1 MPETNALPPRADIPA
16 ADTWD
21 TYSVFP
27 SDEAWEAAC
36 LEIEEQ
42 LPNLAAYQGR
52 LGEGPETLLEWFE
65 RSENCIQTMKKVRVY
80 AFSFVAVDT
89 TNQEAIA
96 RVDRALSLF
105 GKLNTNLS
113 FAMPEIMAIGF
124 DTLKDWMVAAPQ
136 LAIYQHYFRR
146 LEDLQAHIRS
156 PEVET
161 VIALTNDPFA
171 TSRATAGML
180 TNADLKFSAAV
191 DSQGES
197 HEVAQGTFRR
207 LLNSPDRMLRQSTW
221 ESFADGHLA
230 FKNTLANNL
239 ATAIKQDVFTVRA
252 RGYDSSLAASLAPN
266 QIPTDVFHN
275 LIQVFKSHLPTW
287 HRYWDAKR
295 AMLGYEKFQP
305 WDVFAPL
312 AKNPP
317 TVPFKEAADWICE
330 GMAPLGEEYVQAMRQ
345 GILEDRWID
354 WRPNKGKR
362 AGAFSMGTYGTH
374 PFIMMSYTGN
384 IMDFSTLAHELGHSM
399 HSYLT
404 QRAQPFVYSDYSL
417 FVAEVASNFNQALV
431 RAHLFDTQT
440 DPDFHLALIEETMSN
455 FYRYFFIMPSLARFE
470 LETHERAERGEPLT
484 AEIMNNLMADYL
496 AEGFGPAVEIDRPR
510 LGSTWAQFG
519 HLYANFYVYQYATGI
534 SAATALAQGVYEKKP
549 GAVENYLAF
558 LKAGGS
564 LYPLDAV
571 KSAGVDL
578 TTPEP
583 VQAAFGVL
591 DTIVDRLEGM
601 TK

>member
-1 MPETNALPPRADIPA
+1 MPETNTLPPRADIPLEE
-16 ADTWD
+16 TWD
-21 TYSVFP
+21 TYSVYP

-42 LPNLAAYQGR
+42 LPTLATYQGR
-52 LGEGPETLLEWFE
+52 LGEGPDILLEWFGL
-65 RSENCIQTMKKVRVY
+65 SEGCVQEMKKVRVY

-96 RVDRALSLF
+96 RVDRALGLF
-105 GKLNTNLS
+105 GKLNTILS
-113 FAMPEIMAIGF
+113 FGMPEMMAVGF
-124 DTLKDWMVAAPQ
+124 DTLEAWMAAEPQ
-136 LAIYQHYFRR
+136 LAVYRHYFRQ
-146 LEDLQAHIRS
+146 LKDLQAYIRS
-156 PEVET
+156 PEVEA
-161 VIALTNDPFA
+161 VIALSNDPFS

-180 TNADLKFSAAV
+180 TNADLKFAPAV
-191 DSQGES
+191 DSEGQS

-207 LLNSPDRMLRQSTW
+207 LLNSVDRTLRQSTW

-230 FKNTLANNL
+230 FKNTLANSL

-252 RGYDSSLAASLAPN
+252 RGYNSSLEASLAPN
-266 QIPTDVFHN
+266 QIPTEVFHN

-295 AMLGYEKFQP
+295 ALLGYEKFHP

-317 TVPFKEAADWICE
+317 SIPFLQAAEWISA
-330 GMAPLGEEYVQAMRQ
+330 GMAPLGEDYVQAMRQ
-345 GILEDRWID
+345 GMLEDRWID
-354 WRPNKGKR
+354 WRPNQGKR

-374 PFIMMSYTGN
+374 PFILMSYTGN
-384 IMDFSTLAHELGHSM
+384 IMDFSTLTHELGHSM
-399 HSYLT
+399 HSYLS
-404 QRAQPFVYSDYSL
+404 QRAQPYIYSDYSL

-431 RAHLFDTQT
+431 RAHLFDAES

-496 AEGFGPAVEIDRPR
+496 AEGFGPDVEIDRPR

-534 SAATALAQGVYEKKP
+534 SAATALAQGVYEKRP

-558 LKAGGS
+558 LKAGSS

-571 KSAGVDL
+571 KLAGVDL

-583 VQAAFGVL
+583 VEAAFGVL
-591 DTIVDRLEGM
+591 DQIVARLE
-601 TK
+601 KLIA